1 MSNHRC
7 HLLINDIRFSQA
19 LLSTNES
26 ISPHP
31 RKRRKTGEVNSV
43 QDFASEL
50 QEATRA
56 AASLEHMYLRLL
68 P

>member
-1 MSNHRC
+1 MNNHRR
-7 HLLINDIRFSQA
+7 HPLINDIRFSQV

-31 RKRRKTGEVNSV
+31 RKRRKIGEVKSV

-50 QEATRA
+50 QEATQA

-68 P
+68 S